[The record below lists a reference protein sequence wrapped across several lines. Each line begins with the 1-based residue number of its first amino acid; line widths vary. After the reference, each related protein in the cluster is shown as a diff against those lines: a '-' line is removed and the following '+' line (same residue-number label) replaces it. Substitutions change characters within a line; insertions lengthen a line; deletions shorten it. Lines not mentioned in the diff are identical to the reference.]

1 MQLGIQFRQKSKFTP
16 FFKMSTTTVEW
27 KTAFE
32 PLAFSRQLST
42 RTAQRPMS
50 LAEIQRGI
58 CEAGRLPLNRATT
71 LPAQAYTSE
80 EFFAW
85 ETEHLLRAGWQCV
98 AHVSQIPSPGDFLN
112 LDLLG
117 EPIIVVRGKDETVRI
132 LSRVCPHRAMDIMPE
147 GFGYAGHSTG
157 EPRDGQPDCGHTRLF
172 LCPYHAWT
180 FELDGKL
187 KACPEM
193 QQAEDFCRDEFK
205 LKPFRSEIWQG
216 FIFVNLDGGA
226 APLAE
231 GLTEMAGDL
240 AAFQLDKMQMVITHE
255 WDCPFNWKVLV
266 ENFMESYH
274 HLGIHHKTLQPMMP
288 ARDTWTER
296 ERGRYVRTHLP
307 YKDSVREAYREF
319 EEKGDFSDN
328 LPPITGLNETQKSE
342 WGLFLVHPTFLLAT
356 APDRVIW
363 YRLQPLGPD
372 RLRLVTTTLVPS
384 AITARDNFSHL
395 REKALQ
401 LLTEFHLED
410 MEVCTAVQRGF
421 YASGWQPGRLSHL
434 EMPVWLFHRYL
445 AARIGGKWPTDD
457 GAGAPGQRD

>member
-1 MQLGIQFRQKSKFTP
+1 M
-16 FFKMSTTTVEW
+16 EW
-27 KTAFE
+27 KPAFE
-32 PLAFSRQLST
+32 PLAFARQSST
-42 RTAQRPMS
+42 RTAQRPLT
-50 LAEIQRGI
+50 LAEIQHGI
-58 CEAGRLPLNRATT
+58 VEAGKLPLNRATT

-85 ETEHLLRAGWQCV
+85 ETEHVLRAGWQCV
-98 AHVSQIPSPGDFLN
+98 AHVSQIPAAGDFLN

-117 EPIIVVRGKDETVRI
+117 EPLIVVRGKDEAVRV
-132 LSRVCPHRAMDIMPE
+132 LSRVCPHRSMDIMPE
-147 GFGYAGHSTG
+147 GFGYEGHTLAEAREG
-157 EPRDGQPDCGHTRLF
+157 KPDCGQTRLL

-180 FELDGKL
+180 FELDGQL

-193 QQAEDFCRDEFK
+193 QQAENFCRDDFF
-205 LKPFRSEIWQG
+205 LKPFRSETWNG
-216 FIFVNLDGGA
+216 FIFVNLDGQSP
-226 APLAE
+226 PLAD
-231 GLTEMAGDL
+231 GLTEMANDL
-240 AAFQLDKMQMVITHE
+240 APFPLDTMKLVIARE

-274 HLGIHHKTLQPMMP
+274 HLGIHHKSLQPMMP

-296 ERGRYVRTHLP
+296 ERRHYVRSHLP
-307 YKDSVREAYREF
+307 YKDSVREAYQAF
-319 EEKGDFSDN
+319 AEKGDFSDD
-328 LPPITGLNETQKSE
+328 LPPVAGLNDTQKSE

-372 RLRLVTTTLVPS
+372 RLKLVTTTLVP
-384 AITARDNFSHL
+384 AETAARENFPHL
-395 REKALQ
+395 REKALKQ
-401 LLTEFHLED
+401 LTEFHLED

-445 AARIGGKWPTDD
+445 AARIQGKWPTDD
-457 GAGAPGQRD
+457 GDAAAGQRS